1 MIAIAIILGILYIV
15 YNLITAKLLSA
26 KEMKN
31 DFVDGQ
37 CTVGKIL
44 TNIFYAPAW
53 ILKGI
58 RFAVTA
64 VIK

>member
-1 MIAIAIILGILYIV
+1 MIAIAIILGVLYIV

-31 DFVDGQ
+31 DFIDGQ
-37 CTVGKIL
+37 CTVGMIL

-58 RFAVTA
+58 RFTVTA

>member
-15 YNLITAKLLSA
+15 YNLIIAKLLSA

-53 ILKGI
+53 ILKGV
-58 RFAVTA
+58 RFTVTA